1 MQKSNASSENVEFV
15 RELRASENLC
25 TGEVDALYVGPRSQG
40 MPSGYKVPCASLQPP
55 DTEETRRDAAFMCP
69 VPAGKGLERC
79 GEGRAPPLAT
89 TKCCRI
95 DVAIVNLFLR
105 ARSLLPGSST
115 HRSA

>member
-1 MQKSNASSENVEFV
+1 M
-15 RELRASENLC
+15 LC
-25 TGEVDALYVGPRSQG
+25 MWGPGHKACHQG
-40 MPSGYKVPCASLQPP
+40 TKYPVLPYSLP

>member
-1 MQKSNASSENVEFV
+1 MA
-15 RELRASENLC
+15 C
-25 TGEVDALYVGPRSQG
+25 HQG
-40 MPSGYKVPCASLQPP
+40 TKYPVPPYSLP
-55 DTEETRRDAAFMCP
+55 DTEEPSRDAAFMCP
-69 VPAGKGLERC
+69 EPVGKGLEHC